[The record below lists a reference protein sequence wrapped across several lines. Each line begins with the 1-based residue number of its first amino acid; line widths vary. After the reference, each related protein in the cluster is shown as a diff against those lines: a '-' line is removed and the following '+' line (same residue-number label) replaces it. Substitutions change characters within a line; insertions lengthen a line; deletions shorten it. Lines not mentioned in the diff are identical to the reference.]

1 MKRALTDVAR
11 REGKSVASVVREAV
25 ADVVEHSARSQEP
38 AASRRGVR

>member
-25 ADVVEHSARSQEP
+25 ADVVEHGARSQEP
-38 AASRRGVR
+38 AAGRPGVR